1 MARGKTRKQHT
12 RPKSRKSSSAQQKAL
27 SIPELRKSLD
37 YISEY
42 AKSMVKSGGKSMDAL
57 AKEFASEWKKVFGK
71 SLDLAAAKSYLQNM
85 TILSPKKGSRHTRK
99 MKGGAQ
105 STMLTGAPMAEM
117 TRPGTDI
124 PYGNF
129 LEYVNKGFWN
139 PEPAISGS
147 PIRPPPV
154 LPYAGTGSNQVG
166 GGMIGNFV
174 SALTMRPFGAE
185 NPPSVGNDAQT
196 AWKGQP
202 LGPGPESYETAYSY
216 KSGAAM
222 PTVASSPVY
231 TRALA
236 SDVMTK

>member
-1 MARGKTRKQHT
+1 MARGKTRKQKS
-12 RPKSRKSSSAQQKAL
+12 KSRKSSSAQSKVL

-42 AKSMVKSGGKSMDAL
+42 AKSMVKSGGKSMDVL

-85 TILSPKKGSRHTRK
+85 TILSPKKGSRHHTRK

-166 GGMIGNFV
+166 GGMLGNFV
-174 SALTMRPFGAE
+174 DALTMRPFGAE
-185 NPPSVGNDAQT
+185 NPPSVTNDAQT
-196 AWKGQP
+196 AWKGQS
-202 LGPGPESYETAYSY
+202 LGPGPESYQTAYSY

-236 SDVMTK
+236 ADVMTK

>member
-12 RPKSRKSSSAQQKAL
+12 RPKSRKAESSKVL

-42 AKSMVKSGGKSMDAL
+42 AKSAVHAGGKSMDAL
-57 AKEFASEWKKVFGK
+57 AKDFASEWKKVFGK
-71 SLDLAAAKSYLQNM
+71 TLDISAAKSYLQNM
-85 TILSPKKGSRHTRK
+85 TILSSKKGSRRTRK

-105 STMLTGAPMAEM
+105 STMMTGAPMDYM

-129 LEYVNKGFWN
+129 LSYVSKGFWN

-166 GGMIGNFV
+166 GGMLGNFV
-174 SALTMRPFGAE
+174 NALTMRPFGAE
-185 NPPSVGNDAQT
+185 NPPSVGNDVQT

-202 LGPGPESYETAYSY
+202 LGPGPESYQTAYSY
-216 KSGAAM
+216 KSGAAI

-236 SDVMTK
+236 ADVMTR

>member
-1 MARGKTRKQHT
+1 MARGKTRKQIS
-12 RPKSRKSSSAQQKAL
+12 KSRKSSAQPKVL
-27 SIPELRKSLD
+27 SIPELRKGLD

-85 TILSPKKGSRHTRK
+85 TILSPKKSKRGTRK

-117 TRPGTDI
+117 TRPGTDL

-166 GGMIGNFV
+166 GGFLD
-174 SALTMRPFGAE
+174 ALTMRPFTAE
-185 NPPSVGNDAQT
+185 NPPSVGGDAQT

-202 LGPGPESYETAYSY
+202 LGPGPESYQTAYSY

>member
-1 MARGKTRKQHT
+1 MARGKTRRQKS
-12 RPKSRKSSSAQQKAL
+12 KSRKATSQKVL

-57 AKEFASEWKKVFGK
+57 AKDFASEWKKVFGK

-85 TILSPKKGSRHTRK
+85 AILSPKKGSRHTRK

-105 STMLTGAPMAEM
+105 STMLTGAPMTYM

-166 GGMIGNFV
+166 GGMMSNFV

-185 NPPSVGNDAQT
+185 NPPSVANDAQT

-202 LGPGPESYETAYSY
+202 LGPGPESYQTAYSY
-216 KSGAAM
+216 KSGAAI

-236 SDVMTK
+236 ADVMTK

>member
-1 MARGKTRKQHT
+1 MARGKTRRQKS
-12 RPKSRKSSSAQQKAL
+12 KSRKATSQKVL

-57 AKEFASEWKKVFGK
+57 AKDFASEWKKVFGK
-71 SLDLAAAKSYLQNM
+71 SLDLGAAKSYLQNM
-85 TILSPKKGSRHTRK
+85 TILSSSKKGSRRHTRK

-105 STMLTGAPMAEM
+105 STMLTGAPMDYM

-174 SALTMRPFGAE
+174 SALSMRPFGAE
-185 NPPSVGNDAQT
+185 NPPSVANDAQT

-202 LGPGPESYETAYSY
+202 LGPGPEPYQTAYSY

-236 SDVMTK
+236 ADVMTK